1 MQAYSQD
8 LHECVANACA
18 QPGRTIAQ
26 VAAALS
32 VSTAFVNKCLQ
43 RQRTTGSVAARP
55 HTGGPSAKLDAAAQ
69 AQLVAWVGQRPDST
83 LAELQAALAAAGGPA
98 VSLTLVWQVLA
109 VHGWRQKKEF
119 PRRRTRHR
127 AGKSVAQDLA
137 RGHAGRRFYVLQ
149 ICGRGRREPAATP
162 GPWAGSASA
171 KACRY
176 TAAPT

>member
-32 VSTAFVNKCLQ
+32 VSTAFVNKRLQ

-109 VHGWRQKKEF
+109 AHGWRRKKRVST
-119 PRRRTRHR
+119 P
-127 AGKSVAQDLA
+127 
-137 RGHAGRRFYVLQ
+137 
-149 ICGRGRREPAATP
+149 PNATP
-162 GPWAGSASA
+162 SG
-171 KACRY
+171 
-176 TAAPT
+176 